1 MRTHRSTPIS
11 SAFKRA
17 SAAGGFAAAACVYS
31 FQGGGGLPGH
41 IRTVAVLPFENQT
54 TQFTLTQ
61 EIHQA
66 LLNEMSARMGLDPA
80 GEASAHAIVRGR
92 ITRYAN
98 EPLVFRGGGARGD
111 VVQEDQ
117 RRVTVT
123 ISVEIY
129 DAVEDQILWQASSL
143 SAVGEYRIAEG
154 EDRGRETAV
163 RDLVQK
169 VIDGAQ
175 SQW

>member
-1 MRTHRSTPIS
+1 MRTHRSIPIS

-17 SAAGGFAAAACVYS
+17 SAAGGLVATACLYS
-31 FQGGGGLPGH
+31 FSGGGGLPSH

-61 EIHQA
+61 EITQA
-66 LLNEMSARMGLDPA
+66 LLDEMSRRMGLRPA
-80 GEASAHAIVRGR
+80 GEGGADAIVRGR
-92 ITRYAN
+92 ILRYAN
-98 EPLVFRGGGARGD
+98 DPLVFRGGGVRGD
-111 VVQEDQ
+111 VIQEDQ
-117 RRVTVT
+117 RRVSVT
-123 ISVEIY
+123 ISVELY
-129 DAVEDQILWQASSL
+129 DAVQDKILWQASSL

-154 EDRGRETAV
+154 EDRGRETAI

>member
-1 MRTHRSTPIS
+1 MRTQRSILIS

-17 SAAGGFAAAACVYS
+17 SAAGGLVAAACIYS
-31 FQGGGGLPGH
+31 FSGGGGLPPH
-41 IRTVAVLPFENQT
+41 IDTVAVLPFENQT

-61 EIHQA
+61 EIHQR
-66 LLNEMSARMGLDPA
+66 LLDEMAARMGLRPA
-80 GEASAHAIVRGR
+80 AEASADAIVRGE
-92 ITRYAN
+92 ILRYTN
-98 EPLVFRGGGARGD
+98 EPLVFRGGGERGD

-123 ISVEIY
+123 VSVELY
-129 DAVEDQILWQASSL
+129 DAVEDRILWQAASL
-143 SAVGEYRIAEG
+143 SAIGEYRIDEG
-154 EDRGRETAV
+154 EQRGRDIAIEN
-163 RDLVQK
+163 LVQK